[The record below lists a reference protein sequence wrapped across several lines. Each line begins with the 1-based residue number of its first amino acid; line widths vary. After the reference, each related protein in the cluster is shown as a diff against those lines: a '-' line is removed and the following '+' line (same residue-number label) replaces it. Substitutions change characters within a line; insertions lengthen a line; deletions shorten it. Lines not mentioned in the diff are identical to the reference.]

1 MQSAGSEVPTCY
13 PLAGSRARVAGEAL
27 REAPVSPCASVRSE
41 VSSTSGADDFA
52 DVAVAAVAVAAA
64 AGGVVLGPSAVAVAV
79 VAASSLEALG

>member
-1 MQSAGSEVPTCY
+1 MPSAGSEVPTSY

-41 VSSTSGADDFA
+41 VSSTSGADVI
-52 DVAVAAVAVAAA
+52 DVAVVAVA
-64 AGGVVLGPSAVAVAV
+64 AGGVVGGPSAAAVAV

>member
-41 VSSTSGADDFA
+41 VSSTSGADEI
-52 DVAVAAVAVAAA
+52 DVAVVAVA
-64 AGGVVLGPSAVAVAV
+64 AGGVVGGPSAAAVAV